1 MHHGSMSAVEVKV
14 AVRDQHDVPQA
25 RRAAEDAARRAGM
38 CMLDVGVIALV
49 ASEMATNL
57 ARYAPG
63 GTLSSSGVDCC
74 VYLESRDAGPGI
86 IDPVVALQD
95 GFSTGGG
102 LGLGLGTMKRMM
114 DSFSLATSPDGTT
127 IKVHKCCAHSTP

>member
-1 MHHGSMSAVEVKV
+1 MSAAVSVSV
-14 AVRDQHDVPQA
+14 AVRDLHDVPQA
-25 RRAAEDAARRAGM
+25 RRAAADTARAAGM
-38 CMLDVGVIALV
+38 CALDVSIVALV
-49 ASEMATNL
+49 ASELATNL

-63 GTLSSSGVDCC
+63 GALSSEAVGQC

-86 IDPVVALQD
+86 IDPAAALVD

-114 DSFSLATSPDGTT
+114 DDFTLNTSPAGTT
-127 IKVHKCCAHSTP
+127 IKVHKCCAHTTR

>member
-1 MHHGSMSAVEVKV
+1 MPRGSMSVVGVEV
-14 AVRDQHDVPQA
+14 AVRDLHDVPQA
-25 RRAAEDAARRAGM
+25 RRAAEEAARRAGM
-38 CMLDVGVIALV
+38 CALDVSIIALV
-49 ASEMATNL
+49 ASELATNL

-63 GTLSSSGVDCC
+63 GTLSSSGVDRS
-74 VYLESRDAGPGI
+74 VYLESHDAGPGI
-86 IDPVVALQD
+86 IDPAESLRD

-114 DSFSLATSPDGTT
+114 DSFSLATSPEGTT